1 MVLVKENSTHLAELG
16 TRSLGSQ
23 TSIHTTDIGTLQQWR
38 STHGAY
44 RVELQRLQHR
54 IDLLTGH
61 VGKDEPG
68 TPERQ
73 STDDLQSLQARI
85 RSITCDMDALRSS
98 SALTAV
104 GFLPAGHHSNPQS
117 CSLCSAGKQAAPI
130 KITASP
136 DKPVTKKRTSPLAF
150 AAASRFRA
158 SRMSF

>member
-44 RVELQRLQHR
+44 RV
-54 IDLLTGH
+54 
-61 VGKDEPG
+61 
-68 TPERQ
+68 
-73 STDDLQSLQARI
+73 QARI

-158 SRMSF
+158 SRISY